1 MNKEKTGMYAGV
13 DFGTSNCSIGVWE
26 SEGPVLLPLE
36 GESNRFPSAMYTS
49 RPNVHIEEIDE
60 LELKKRLADAKR
72 RQTTDSKKAKD
83 ENRAFREFS
92 DAEFKNIERGLMR
105 REIAERSKARY
116 ESQSISEALYADTEV
131 VFGEAAILRHIQDP
145 QSGYF
150 IKSPKSFLGADIKHH
165 HIELFSEI
173 ITRMLAFIKDKAE
186 KNTQIEI
193 QDIVLGRPVNFHGTR
208 GEEGNAQAI
217 SILERAAV
225 AAGFNNV
232 EFLMEP
238 IAAALD
244 FERSMSEDLVVLVLD
259 AGGGTTDC
267 SMVKLGPS
275 YSQSRERNGSVLSY
289 AGDRIG
295 GTDLDIKLALRKIMP
310 YFGKDSLMS
319 NDLPIPNTL
328 FWNAIAINDV
338 NAHQQFL
345 SDSTQREIASC
356 LAQAADTRKVQRLQN
371 LHKGKLTVRLNRS
384 AELAKIHLSDCDHI
398 NLPLRYIEPE
408 FVIPIS
414 RHDLRESI
422 EHELDGFLSL
432 MKEVENQAGT
442 KPSIIYV
449 TGGTAKSPI
458 VEEWIRSSYRDVGI
472 VMGDAFGSVASGLT
486 TWAHRIHE

>member
-1 MNKEKTGMYAGV
+1 MYAGV
-13 DFGTSNCSIGVWE
+13 DFGTSSCSIGVWE
-26 SEGPVLLPLE
+26 SRGPVLLPLE
-36 GESNRFPSAMYTS
+36 GESNRLPSALYTS

-60 LELKKRLADAKR
+60 FELKKRVAAAKR
-72 RQTTDSKKAKD
+72 RQSTDSKKAKE
-83 ENRAFREFS
+83 ENRIFKEFS
-92 DAEFKNIERGLMR
+92 DAELENIERGLMR

-116 ESQSISEALYADTEV
+116 ESQSISEVLYADTEV

-173 ITRMLAFIKDKAE
+173 ITRMLAFIKGNAE
-186 KNTQIEI
+186 RNIETEI
-193 QDIVLGRPVNFHGTR
+193 QNIVLGRPVNFHGTR

-217 SILERAAV
+217 SILERAAI
-225 AAGFNNV
+225 AAGFRNV

-244 FERSMSEDLVVLVLD
+244 FERSISEDLVVLVLD

-275 YSQSRERNGSVLSY
+275 YIQSRERNGSVLGY

-310 YFGKDSLMS
+310 YFGKDSLLS
-319 NDLPIPNTL
+319 NGLPIPNTL

-338 NAHQQFL
+338 NAQQQFL
-345 SDSTQREIASC
+345 SESTQREIASY
-356 LAQAADTRKVQRLQN
+356 LTQAADARKVQRLQN
-371 LHKGKLTVRLNRS
+371 LYKGRLTVRLNRS
-384 AELAKIHLSDCDHI
+384 AELAKIHLSDRDPI

-422 EHELDGFLSL
+422 ERELDVFLSL
-432 MKEVENQAGT
+432 MKEVENQAGA
-442 KPSIIYV
+442 KPSIVYV

-458 VEEWIRSSYRDVGI
+458 VEEWIRSSYRNVEI
-472 VMGDAFGSVASGLT
+472 VVGDAFGSVASGLT
-486 TWAHRIHE
+486 TWAHRIYE